1 MLLGIDE
8 INTPF
13 DAEAYIESYF
23 APMGISR
30 EQKEQRKQASRDF
43 REYLLTLFLFLGIQS
58 EYIAVNWTYVEDM
71 FRTEFE
77 RAALRYANNTPMLTE
92 YIAEKASDFVRITR
106 ENIDKGEYWTSDERA
121 TYEAVNE
128 ANEVFGIADYEDAI
142 ENGMKY
148 KTWRGMMD
156 AKERKS
162 HVKMEGK
169 KIPINDYFI
178 MDKGILLFPGD
189 TTNGEP
195 EETNNCRCVCK
206 YSKK

>member
-106 ENIDKGEYWTSDERA
+106 ENIDNGGSQEFQDALAIGKKHKTWHGIMDRRERA
-121 TYEAVNE
+121 
-128 ANEVFGIADYEDAI
+128 
-142 ENGMKY
+142 
-148 KTWRGMMD
+148 
-156 AKERKS
+156 S
-162 HVKMEGK
+162 HVRMEGK
-169 KIPINDYFI
+169 RIPINDYFI
-178 MDKGILLFPGD
+178 MDKGILLYPGD
-189 TTNGEP
+189 AYNGEP
-195 EETNNCRCVCK
+195 EEVSNCRCWLT
-206 YSKK
+206 YD

>member
-8 INTPF
+8 LNTPF

-71 FRTEFE
+71 FHTEFE

-128 ANEVFGIADYEDAI
+128 ANEVIGSQEFQDALAM
-142 ENGMKY
+142 GKKH
-148 KTWRGMMD
+148 KTWHGIMD
-156 AKERKS
+156 RRERAS
-162 HVKMEGK
+162 HVRMEGK
-169 KIPINDYFI
+169 RIPINDYFI
-178 MDKGILLFPGD
+178 MDKGILLYPGD
-189 TTNGEP
+189 AYNGEP
-195 EETNNCRCVCK
+195 EEVSNCRCWLT
-206 YSKK
+206 YD